1 MCDDL
6 LLLLPVA
13 STTHSLVKPKKKV
26 YKRITKKTQ
35 KIKKVV
41 GKKVVTPVA
50 INKLKKV
57 RRDDPINFD
66 IEFEEDD
73 ANQESLDDAN
83 QESLDTANQESLD
96 TANQE
101 SLDAEL
107 DNMLLKARDVMQGDM
122 FLVHA
127 SSARNQLN
135 ELQYDEEDE
144 PISLKMS
151 PVKRK
156 TTKKPTKTIN
166 SVDIK
171 KKGPGRPRNTP
182 KKEPIPKKGI
192 TNRPEDDENVV
203 EILYAIPLIFKKI
216 IAFFKSL
223 AAAEIQIIFRPTE
236 IIFYAQDHL
245 KKSRIRV
252 RVDATKLHHY
262 YCRNIVN
269 IGVNCKDLELVLNK
283 VDKDYNSIIILSV
296 EGSTQKSITLIL
308 ENDMEIDEIH
318 TIGLIGQYDQ
328 IVNEREFTDEDYTVR
343 FKYPCKYFRK
353 TIADIKTMSSRM
365 FITQE
370 TCDDPLEIGYRS
382 KNKKVRSKHTAKD
395 PEKISLDSRLRPGDS
410 FRVDV
415 KVAYIKP
422 ISSAQVADEIWIY
435 VDENKSFMTKA
446 LIDDGTIEIKTL
458 TEIIDERPEDD

>member
-1 MCDDL
+1 MSADL
-6 LLLLPVA
+6 LLLPAV
-13 STTHSLVKPKKKV
+13 SSIHSLDKPKKKV
-26 YKRITKKTQ
+26 YKRVIKKTLKIKKDITNKDITKKVD
-35 KIKKVV
+35 IPIAVKKF
-41 GKKVVTPVA
+41 KKFNNEEL
-50 INKLKKV
+50 I
-57 RRDDPINFD
+57 DFD
-66 IEFEEDD
+66 IEFEEDVD
-73 ANQESLDDAN
+73 ADDNQK
-83 QESLDTANQESLD
+83 
-96 TANQE
+96 

-122 FLVHA
+122 FPVH
-127 SSARNQLN
+127 SLSTRNQLN
-135 ELQYDEEDE
+135 ELQYDDDDDDE
-144 PISLKMS
+144 YEYESS
-151 PVKRK
+151 PPKKIHVKRK
-156 TTKKPTKTIN
+156 TVKKPAKTVN
-166 SVDIK
+166 GVVVK

-192 TNRPEDDENVV
+192 TDNPEDDENVI
-203 EILYAIPLIFKKI
+203 EILYAMPLIFKKI

-252 RVDATKLHHY
+252 RVDTAKLHHY

-395 PEKISLDSRLRPGDS
+395 PEKISLESRLRPGDS

-422 ISSAQVADEIWIY
+422 ISSAQVSDEIWIY

-458 TEIIDERPEDD
+458 TEIIDERPEDE